1 MLTLLRTL
9 IGLVGLG
16 ALIIGAMWWYQPET
30 AAGLLGASLLDG
42 TGRSA
47 QIGDSGAFFIG
58 VGTLLL
64 LGAVRQRSVFILIG
78 GCLVGLVAP
87 GRILSATLHGGA
99 VTTPEVVVE
108 CVIFL
113 LALMTWFTIKR
124 QAIERGQSARH

>member
-9 IGLVGLG
+9 TGLAGLG
-16 ALIIGAMWWYQPET
+16 ALLIGATWWYQPET

-42 TGRSA
+42 TGRTA

-58 VGTLLL
+58 VGVLMLW
-64 LGAVRQRSVFILIG
+64 GAVRQRALFVLIG
-78 GCLVGLVAP
+78 GGLVGLVAP

-113 LALMTWFTIKR
+113 IAVITWF
-124 QAIERGQSARH
+124 AISRRGH

>member
-1 MLTLLRTL
+1 MLTLLRSLT
-9 IGLVGLG
+9 GLAGLG
-16 ALIIGAMWWYQPET
+16 ALIMGGMWWYQPET

-58 VGTLLL
+58 VGVLLL
-64 LGAVRQRSVFILIG
+64 WGAVRQHAALILIG

-87 GRILSATLHGGA
+87 GRILSSTLHNGA
-99 VTTPEVVVE
+99 LTTPEVVVE

-113 LALMTWFTIKR
+113 LALMTWFTINR
-124 QAIERGQSARH
+124 RGHSA

>member
-1 MLTLLRTL
+1 MLTLLRSLT
-9 IGLVGLG
+9 GLAGLG
-16 ALIIGAMWWYQPET
+16 ALIIGGMWWYQPET

-58 VGTLLL
+58 VGVLLL
-64 LGAVRQRSVFILIG
+64 WGAVRQHAALILIG

-87 GRILSATLHGGA
+87 GRILSSTLHNGA
-99 VTTPEVVVE
+99 LTTPEVVVE

-113 LALMTWFTIKR
+113 LALMTWFTINR
-124 QAIERGQSARH
+124 RGH

>member
-9 IGLVGLG
+9 TGLAGLG
-16 ALIIGAMWWYQPET
+16 SLIIGAMWWYQPET

-42 TGRSA
+42 TGRTA
-47 QIGDSGAFFIG
+47 QIGDSAAFTIG
-58 VGTLLL
+58 VGVLLIW
-64 LGAVRQRSVFILIG
+64 GAIGQRAVFVLIG

-99 VTTPEVVVE
+99 VTTPEVIVE

-113 LALMTWFTIKR
+113 IALMTWF
-124 QAIERGQSARH
+124 AISRRHHSA

>member
-9 IGLVGLG
+9 TGLAGLG

-30 AAGLLGASLLDG
+30 AAELLGTSLLDD

-47 QIGDSGAFFIG
+47 QIGDSGAFTIG
-58 VGTLLL
+58 VGLLL
-64 LGAVRQRSVFILIG
+64 FWGAALQHAVFVLIG

-87 GRILSATLHGGA
+87 GRILSATFHGGA

-113 LALMTWFTIKR
+113 IALMTWF
-124 QAIERGQSARH
+124 AINRRHHST

>member
-9 IGLVGLG
+9 TGLAGLG
-16 ALIIGAMWWYQPET
+16 ALIMGAMWWYQPET

-58 VGTLLL
+58 VGVLLL
-64 LGAVRQRSVFILIG
+64 WGAVRQHAVLVLIG

-87 GRILSATLHGGA
+87 GRILSSTLHNGA
-99 VTTPEVVVE
+99 VTTPEVIVE

-113 LALMTWFTIKR
+113 LALMTWFTINR
-124 QAIERGQSARH
+124 RGH

>member
-9 IGLVGLG
+9 TGLAGLG
-16 ALIIGAMWWYQPET
+16 SLIIGAMWWYQPET
-30 AAGLLGASLLDG
+30 AAELLGASLLDG

-47 QIGDSGAFFIG
+47 QIGDSGAFTIG
-58 VGTLLL
+58 VGVLLL
-64 LGAVRQRSVFILIG
+64 WGAARQHAVFVLIG

-87 GRILSATLHGGA
+87 GRILSATFHGGA

-113 LALMTWFTIKR
+113 IALMTWF
-124 QAIERGQSARH
+124 AINRRHHST

>member
-9 IGLVGLG
+9 TGLAGLG
-16 ALIIGAMWWYQPET
+16 ALLIGATWWYQPET

-42 TGRSA
+42 TGRTA

-58 VGTLLL
+58 VGMLMLW
-64 LGAVRQRSVFILIG
+64 GAVRQRAVFVLIG
-78 GCLVGLVAP
+78 GGLVGLVAP

-113 LALMTWFTIKR
+113 IALMTWF
-124 QAIERGQSARH
+124 AINRRHHST

>member
-1 MLTLLRTL
+1 MLTLLRKLT
-9 IGLVGLG
+9 GLAGLG
-16 ALIIGAMWWYQPET
+16 ALVIGGMWWYQPET

-47 QIGDSGAFFIG
+47 QIGDSGAFFMG
-58 VGTLLL
+58 VGVLLL
-64 LGAVRQRSVFILIG
+64 WGAVRQRSVFILIG

-108 CVIFL
+108 CVIL
-113 LALMTWFTIKR
+113 LIAVMTWS
-124 QAIERGQSARH
+124 AINRRGY

>member
-9 IGLVGLG
+9 TGLAGLG
-16 ALIIGAMWWYQPET
+16 ALVIGGMWWYQPET

-47 QIGDSGAFFIG
+47 QIGDSGAFFMG
-58 VGTLLL
+58 VWVLLL
-64 LGAVRQRSVFILIG
+64 WGAVRQRSVFILIG

-108 CVIFL
+108 CVIL
-113 LALMTWFTIKR
+113 LITVMTWS
-124 QAIERGQSARH
+124 AINRRSY

>member
-9 IGLVGLG
+9 TGLAGLG

-30 AAGLLGASLLDG
+30 GAGLLGASLLDG

-47 QIGDSGAFFIG
+47 QIGDSGAFFMG
-58 VGTLLL
+58 VGVLLL
-64 LGAVRQRSVFILIG
+64 WGAVRQRSVFILIG

-108 CVIFL
+108 CVIL
-113 LALMTWFTIKR
+113 LIAVMTWS
-124 QAIERGQSARH
+124 AINRRGY

>member
-9 IGLVGLG
+9 TGLAGLG

-47 QIGDSGAFFIG
+47 QVGDSGAFFMG
-58 VGTLLL
+58 VGVLLL
-64 LGAVRQRSVFILIG
+64 WGAVRQRSVFILIG

-108 CVIFL
+108 CVIL
-113 LALMTWFTIKR
+113 LITVMTWS
-124 QAIERGQSARH
+124 AINRRSY

>member
-9 IGLVGLG
+9 TSLAGLG
-16 ALIIGAMWWYQPET
+16 ALLIGATWWYQPET

-42 TGRSA
+42 TGRTA

-58 VGTLLL
+58 VGVLMLW
-64 LGAVRQRSVFILIG
+64 GAVRQRALFVLIG
-78 GCLVGLVAP
+78 GGLVGLVAP

-99 VTTPEVVVE
+99 ITTPEVVVE

-113 LALMTWFTIKR
+113 IAVITWF
-124 QAIERGQSARH
+124 AISRRGH

>member
-9 IGLVGLG
+9 TGLAGLG

-47 QIGDSGAFFIG
+47 QIGDSGAFFMG
-58 VGTLLL
+58 VGVLLL
-64 LGAVRQRSVFILIG
+64 WGAVRQRSVFILIG
-78 GCLVGLVAP
+78 GCLVGLVAR

-108 CVIFL
+108 CFIL
-113 LALMTWFTIKR
+113 LITVMTWS
-124 QAIERGQSARH
+124 AINRRGY

>member
-1 MLTLLRTL
+1 
-9 IGLVGLG
+9 LG
-16 ALIIGAMWWYQPET
+16 ALLIGALWWLQPET

-47 QIGDSGAFFIG
+47 QIGDTGAFFMG
-58 VGTLLL
+58 VGLLML
-64 LGAVRQRSVFILIG
+64 WGALRQQATYVLIG

-87 GRILSATLHGGA
+87 GRILSATVHGGA

-113 LALMTWFTIKR
+113 IALVTWF
-124 QAIERGQSARH
+124 AINRRPY

>member
-1 MLTLLRTL
+1 MLMLLRSLT
-9 IGLVGLG
+9 GLAGLG
-16 ALIIGAMWWYQPET
+16 ALIIGGMWWYQPET

-58 VGTLLL
+58 VGVLLL
-64 LGAVRQRSVFILIG
+64 WGAVRQRAVFILIG

-113 LALMTWFTIKR
+113 IALMAWF
-124 QAIERGQSARH
+124 AINRRGYSA

>member
-9 IGLVGLG
+9 TGLAGLG
-16 ALIIGAMWWYQPET
+16 ALVIGGMWWYQPET

-47 QIGDSGAFFIG
+47 QIGDSGAFFMG
-58 VGTLLL
+58 VGVLLL
-64 LGAVRQRSVFILIG
+64 WGAVRQRSVFTLIG

-108 CVIFL
+108 CVIL
-113 LALMTWFTIKR
+113 LIAVMTWS
-124 QAIERGQSARH
+124 AINRRGY

>member
-9 IGLVGLG
+9 SGLAGLG
-16 ALIIGAMWWYQPET
+16 ARSMGAMWWYQPET

-47 QIGDSGAFFIG
+47 QIGASGAFFIG
-58 VGTLLL
+58 VGVLLL
-64 LGAVRQRSVFILIG
+64 WGAVRQHAVFVLIG

-87 GRILSATLHGGA
+87 GRILSSTLHNGA

-108 CVIFL
+108 CVVYL
-113 LALMTWFTIKR
+113 LARMTWFTIKR
-124 QAIERGQSARH
+124 QAIERGQ

>member
-9 IGLVGLG
+9 TGLAGLG
-16 ALIIGAMWWYQPET
+16 ALVIGGMWWYQPET

-47 QIGDSGAFFIG
+47 QIGDSGAFFMG
-58 VGTLLL
+58 VGVLLL
-64 LGAVRQRSVFILIG
+64 WGAVRQRSVFILIG

-108 CVIFL
+108 CVVL
-113 LALMTWFTIKR
+113 LIAVMTWSAVNR
-124 QAIERGQSARH
+124 RGY

>member
-9 IGLVGLG
+9 TGLAGLG
-16 ALIIGAMWWYQPET
+16 ALLIGATWWYQPET

-42 TGRSA
+42 TGRTA

-58 VGTLLL
+58 VGMLMLW
-64 LGAVRQRSVFILIG
+64 GAVRQRAVFVLIG
-78 GCLVGLVAP
+78 GGLVGLVAP

-108 CVIFL
+108 CILFLIAVI
-113 LALMTWFTIKR
+113 TWF
-124 QAIERGQSARH
+124 AISRRGH

>member
-9 IGLVGLG
+9 TGLAGLG
-16 ALIIGAMWWYQPET
+16 SLIIGAMWWYQPET
-30 AAGLLGASLLDG
+30 AAKLLGASLLDG

-47 QIGDSGAFFIG
+47 QIGDSGAFTIG
-58 VGTLLL
+58 VGVLLL
-64 LGAVRQRSVFILIG
+64 WGAARQRAVFVLIG

-87 GRILSATLHGGA
+87 GRILSATFHGGA

-113 LALMTWFTIKR
+113 IALMTWL
-124 QAIERGQSARH
+124 AINQRHHST

>member
-9 IGLVGLG
+9 TGLAGLG
-16 ALIIGAMWWYQPET
+16 ALLIGATWWYQPET

-42 TGRSA
+42 TGRTA

-58 VGTLLL
+58 VGVLMLW
-64 LGAVRQRSVFILIG
+64 GAVRQRALFVLIG
-78 GCLVGLVAP
+78 GGLVGLVAP

-108 CVIFL
+108 CIIFL
-113 LALMTWFTIKR
+113 IAVITWF
-124 QAIERGQSARH
+124 AISRRGH

>member
-9 IGLVGLG
+9 TGLAGLG
-16 ALIIGAMWWYQPET
+16 ALVIGGMWWYQPET

-47 QIGDSGAFFIG
+47 QIGDSGAFFMG
-58 VGTLLL
+58 VGVLLL
-64 LGAVRQRSVFILIG
+64 WGAVRQRSVFILIG
-78 GCLVGLVAP
+78 GCLVGLVAQ

-108 CVIFL
+108 CVIL
-113 LALMTWFTIKR
+113 LIAFMTWS
-124 QAIERGQSARH
+124 AINRRGY

>member
-1 MLTLLRTL
+1 MLTLLRKLT
-9 IGLVGLG
+9 GLAGLG
-16 ALIIGAMWWYQPET
+16 ALIMGGMWWYQPET
-30 AAGLLGASLLDG
+30 AAGLVGASLLDG

-47 QIGDSGAFFIG
+47 QIGDSAAFTIG
-58 VGTLLL
+58 VGVLLL
-64 LGAVRQRSVFILIG
+64 WGAARQHAVFVLIG

-113 LALMTWFTIKR
+113 LALMTWFIIKQ
-124 QAIERGQSARH
+124 QATERGQ

>member
-9 IGLVGLG
+9 TGLAGLG
-16 ALIIGAMWWYQPET
+16 ALVIGGMWWYQPET

-47 QIGDSGAFFIG
+47 QIGDSGAFFMG
-58 VGTLLL
+58 VGVLLL
-64 LGAVRQRSVFILIG
+64 WGAVRQRSVFILIG

-108 CVIFL
+108 CVIL
-113 LALMTWFTIKR
+113 LITVMTWS
-124 QAIERGQSARH
+124 AINRRSY

>member
-9 IGLVGLG
+9 TGLAGLG
-16 ALIIGAMWWYQPET
+16 ALIMGGMWWYQPET
-30 AAGLLGASLLDG
+30 AAGLVGASLLDG

-47 QIGDSGAFFIG
+47 QIGDSGAFFMG
-58 VGTLLL
+58 VGVLLL
-64 LGAVRQRSVFILIG
+64 WGAVRQRSVFILIG

-108 CVIFL
+108 CVIL
-113 LALMTWFTIKR
+113 LIAVMTWS
-124 QAIERGQSARH
+124 AINRRGY

>member
-9 IGLVGLG
+9 TGLAGLG
-16 ALIIGAMWWYQPET
+16 SLIIGAMWWYQPET

-42 TGRSA
+42 TGRTA
-47 QIGDSGAFFIG
+47 QIGDSAAFTIG
-58 VGTLLL
+58 VGVLLL
-64 LGAVRQRSVFILIG
+64 WGAARQRAVFILIG

-108 CVIFL
+108 CIIFL
-113 LALMTWFTIKR
+113 IALMAWF
-124 QAIERGQSARH
+124 AINRRGYSA

>member
-9 IGLVGLG
+9 TGLAGLG
-16 ALIIGAMWWYQPET
+16 ALLIGATWWYQPET

-42 TGRSA
+42 TGRTA

-58 VGTLLL
+58 VGMLMLW
-64 LGAVRQRSVFILIG
+64 GAVRQRAVFVLIG
-78 GCLVGLVAP
+78 GGLVGLVAP

-108 CVIFL
+108 CIIFL
-113 LALMTWFTIKR
+113 IAVITWF
-124 QAIERGQSARH
+124 AISRRGH

>member
-9 IGLVGLG
+9 TGLAGLG
-16 ALIIGAMWWYQPET
+16 SLIIGAMWWYQPET

-42 TGRSA
+42 TGRTA
-47 QIGDSGAFFIG
+47 QIGDSAAFTIG
-58 VGTLLL
+58 VGVLLIW
-64 LGAVRQRSVFILIG
+64 GAIGQRAVLVLIG

-108 CVIFL
+108 GVIFL
-113 LALMTWFTIKR
+113 IALMTWF
-124 QAIERGQSARH
+124 AINRRRY

>member
-9 IGLVGLG
+9 TGLAGLG
-16 ALIIGAMWWYQPET
+16 ALVIGGMWWYQPET

-47 QIGDSGAFFIG
+47 QIGDSGAFFMG
-58 VGTLLL
+58 VGVLLL
-64 LGAVRQRSVFILIG
+64 WGAVRQRSVFILIG

-108 CVIFL
+108 GVIFL
-113 LALMTWFTIKR
+113 IALMTWF
-124 QAIERGQSARH
+124 AINRRRY

>member
-9 IGLVGLG
+9 TGLAGLG
-16 ALIIGAMWWYQPET
+16 ALVIGGMWWYQPET

-47 QIGDSGAFFIG
+47 QIGDSGAFFMG
-58 VGTLLL
+58 VGVLLL
-64 LGAVRQRSVFILIG
+64 WGAVRQRSVFILIG

-108 CVIFL
+108 CVIL
-113 LALMTWFTIKR
+113 LIAVMTWS
-124 QAIERGQSARH
+124 AINRRGY

>member
-9 IGLVGLG
+9 TGLAGLG
-16 ALIIGAMWWYQPET
+16 ALLIGATWWYQPET
-30 AAGLLGASLLDG
+30 AAGRVGASLLDG
-42 TGRSA
+42 TGRTA

-58 VGTLLL
+58 VGMLMLW
-64 LGAVRQRSVFILIG
+64 GAVRQRAVFVLIG
-78 GCLVGLVAP
+78 GGLVGLVAP

-113 LALMTWFTIKR
+113 IAVITWF
-124 QAIERGQSARH
+124 AISRRGH